1 MSDTVTSTEAV
12 AAPEYPMERSG
23 RCPFAPPPEVM
34 ELAAAAPLSRVRI
47 WDGSRP
53 WLITGYEE
61 ARALFAD
68 SRVSVD
74 DRKPGFPHWNE
85 HMLATVDKRP
95 RSVFTADAE
104 EHTFYRR
111 MLSKPFT
118 FKRVEALRPAIQ
130 KITDGAIDKI
140 LAGPKPAELVTAL
153 ALPVPTEV
161 ICEML
166 GVPYEDH
173 GFPGSTPTSG
183 WPVMPSRGQHEGR
196 DELGQV
202 PVQPRRDKD
211 GESSRGCGVGYRG
224 RVTAGRSG
232 VKEAAQLA
240 SGLLIAGHETT
251 ANMIGIGVLALLENP
266 EQLAFLRD
274 TDDPKAVANA
284 VEELLRYL
292 SIIQNG
298 QRRVAT
304 EDIEI
309 GGQTI
314 KAGEG
319 IIIDLS
325 PANWDA
331 AAFPDPE
338 RLDLRRPDA
347 DKNLA
352 FGYGRHQC
360 VGQQLARAELQI
372 VFATL
377 LRRIPTLALA
387 APLEVIPFR
396 TTNSP
401 TASTNYPSRG
411 ETRFNPSPIGVSTMS
426 APTLYPPGGLGAPK
440 DRHTHADDDN
450 GLPAGTGSSP
460 PTTTSRCRKTSST
473 RSSPELKEKAPRI
486 WYEDGAYMVGRARAR
501 PSCRSTS
508 AGCSCSTTTWPARL
522 PPTSRPASPN
532 CTTTVSTGNWPS
544 PTPFW
549 RCSTT
554 RIWNCASG
562 CSASTTSI
570 SPRCRSAA
578 TVTSTASG

>member
-12 AAPEYPMERSG
+12 AAPEYPMERSA

-34 ELAAAAPLSRVRI
+34 ELAAVAPLSRVRI
-47 WDGSRP
+47 WDGSTP

-74 DRKPGFPHWNE
+74 DRKSGFPHWNE

-95 RSVFTADAE
+95 RSVFTSDAE

-118 FKRVEALRPAIQ
+118 FKRVEGLRPAIQ
-130 KITDGAIDKI
+130 KITDDAIDAI

-173 GFPGSTPTSG
+173 GFF
-183 WPVMPSRGQHEGR
+183 HEHAN
-196 DELGQV
+196 
-202 PVQPRRDKD
+202 
-211 GESSRGCGVGYRG
+211 VGLARYAKPEDSMKG
-224 RVTAGRSG
+224 AMSLAKYLSNLVETKMQNPAEDAVSDLAERVTAGEIS

-266 EQLAFLRD
+266 EQLAILRD
-274 TDDPKAVANA
+274 TDDPKVIANA

-304 EDIEI
+304 EDIDIAGE
-309 GGQTI
+309 TI
-314 KAGEG
+314 KTGEG
-319 IIIDLS
+319 IIIDLN
-325 PANWDA
+325 PANWDP
-331 AAFPDPE
+331 AAFPHPD
-338 RLDLRRPDA
+338 RLDLQRPDA

-387 APLEVIPFR
+387 TPIEEIPFK
-396 TTNSP
+396 NDKL
-401 TASTNYPSRG
+401 AY
-411 ETRFNPSPIGVSTMS
+411 GV
-426 APTLYPPGGLGAPK
+426 YE
-440 DRHTHADDDN
+440 
-450 GLPAGTGSSP
+450 LP
-460 PTTTSRCRKTSST
+460 
-473 RSSPELKEKAPRI
+473 
-486 WYEDGAYMVGRARAR
+486 V
-501 PSCRSTS
+501 
-508 AGCSCSTTTWPARL
+508 TW
-522 PPTSRPASPN
+522 
-532 CTTTVSTGNWPS
+532 
-544 PTPFW
+544 
-549 RCSTT
+549 
-554 RIWNCASG
+554 
-562 CSASTTSI
+562 
-570 SPRCRSAA
+570 
-578 TVTSTASG
+578 